1 MLPLHRRLLA
11 CFRALVWAL
20 CLAVPLQA
28 AAVAV
33 RGSQLPAGQQRIGSE
48 LPAAQQPAPQAMPEG
63 AHQLAASVD
72 QHPCHP
78 DLGAASADQHKQ
90 QQQQPHHQQHKCSSS
105 CAACC
110 IATALPSSATALPQ
124 PGGANVLA
132 STPTWATLSCS
143 SPRLERPPR
152 A

>member
-33 RGSQLPAGQQRIGSE
+33 RGSQLPAAQQRKAGE
-48 LPAAQQPAPQAMPEG
+48 QAAPQALPDAG
-63 AHQLAASVD
+63 QQVLASD
-72 QHPCHP
+72 GQHPCHP
-78 DLGAASADQHKQ
+78 DHGAASADHQSQ
-90 QQQQPHHQQHKCSSS
+90 EHHQQHKCSSS

-110 IATALPSSATALPQ
+110 IASALPSSATTLPQ
-124 PGGANVLA
+124 PGGGDVLA
-132 STPTWATLSCS
+132 SAPSWATLSCS
-143 SPRLERPPR
+143 SARLERPPR